1 MQIYLGMPLTAGLV
15 TRKNCR
21 SSFNAQTVQLM
32 KAAGAIPFVTTN
44 VSELG
49 MWYESYNR
57 VYGRT
62 RNPYDSNRTSGGSS
76 GKLVTCLCFRCLF
89 VV

>member
-1 MQIYLGMPLTAGLV
+1 MPWSAGLI
-15 TRKNCR
+15 TRKNVKATFT
-21 SSFNAQTVQLM
+21 SQPVQLM
-32 KAAGAIPFVTTN
+32 KAAGGIPFVTTN

-49 MWYESYNR
+49 MWYEAYNR

-76 GKLVTCLCFRCLF
+76 GELI
-89 VV
+89 